1 MMAHGEQNKINI
13 VLVDDHAILISGLKL
28 LLQKREPFQVAGV
41 AENGEKAIELYEKLK
56 PHLMILDISLPDMN
70 GLEVLKHIKQIDE
83 NAKII
88 VLTMYEDEEYISL
101 IMKAGASGYIPKAA
115 VDEELYTAIDTVM
128 EGYIYLRP
136 KEVTSIMK
144 FKQTEGSAFKLYA
157 SLSPREKEILQLI
170 VKGHSLTEIAEELII
185 SIKTV
190 DTHKTRIFHK
200 LNINKKSELVEFALK
215 NNLFN
220 LSS

>member
-101 IMKAGASGYIPKAA
+101 IMEAGASGYIPKAA

>member
-28 LLQKREPFQVAGV
+28 LLQKRESFQVAGV

>member
-1 MMAHGEQNKINI
+1 MLEHEEQNNVNI

-28 LLQKREPFQVAGV
+28 LLQKRKAFQVAGV
-41 AENGEKAIELYEKLK
+41 AESGKKAMELYKKLK

-70 GLEVLKHIKQIDE
+70 GLEVLKHIKTIDE

-88 VLTMYEDEEYISL
+88 VLTMYEDEEYVSL
-101 IMKAGASGYIPKAA
+101 IMEAGASGYIPKAA

-136 KEVTSIMK
+136 KEVTSMMK
-144 FKQTEGSAFKLYA
+144 FRQSKGSAFQLYS
-157 SLSPREKEILQLI
+157 SLSPREKEIMQLM
-170 VKGHSLTEIAEELII
+170 VKGYSLTEIAEKLII

-190 DTHKTRIFHK
+190 DTHKTRIFQK
-200 LNINKKSELVEFALK
+200 LNIHKKSELVEFTLK
-215 NNLFN
+215 NNLFD
-220 LSS
+220 LPS

>member
-1 MMAHGEQNKINI
+1 MAHGEQNKINI